1 MPRSEHAD
9 EREAGMRLLYL
20 MVDGTEVSDDELE
33 RKTRLADQVMPP
45 GTTFCPR
52 PIPIGPRHYH
62 ESAVGLALCV
72 PGILE
77 ALRRWQDEFDAVL
90 IGCFVD
96 PGVRAAR
103 TVSNVPVIGAG
114 QAAMAL
120 AQTVADRFGVVTILP
135 SNVPDIE
142 YLASGL
148 GLRQSC
154 VGVSSVGM
162 PADKV
167 HEDHGTAL
175 AAVEQAGRRLIEL
188 GAKALVLGCLSF
200 GFAPFAEE
208 LSPRLGVPVIDP
220 LRAGV
225 MTAYAHVRLGLH
237 PSILAH
243 PPNDRPEE
251 LEWYLDRL
259 SSAPQGG

>member
-1 MPRSEHAD
+1 
-9 EREAGMRLLYL
+9 MRLLYL
-20 MVDGTEVSDDELE
+20 MVDGAQASDDELE
-33 RKTRLADQVMPP
+33 RKTRQADEVMPP

-52 PIPIGPRHYH
+52 QIPIGPRYYH

-77 ALRRWQDEFDAVL
+77 AIRHWQSEFDAIL
-90 IGCFVD
+90 IGCFMD

-103 TVSNVPVIGAG
+103 TVSRVPVVGAG

-120 AQTVADRFGVVTILP
+120 AQTIADRFGVVTILP

-154 VGVSSVGM
+154 VGVTSIGM

-167 HEDHGTAL
+167 NDDHPAAL
-175 AAVEQAGRRLIEL
+175 AALEQAGRGLLEL
-188 GAKALVLGCLSF
+188 GAKTLVLGCLSF
-200 GFAPFAEE
+200 SFEPFAAE
-208 LSPRLGVPVIDP
+208 LSSRLGVPVIDP

-237 PSILAH
+237 PSLLAH
-243 PPNDRPEE
+243 PRNDRPEE
-251 LEWYLDRL
+251 LEWYLDKL